1 MSKIQIIIYLY
12 LKNNVALFQVVLTDE
27 QDTET
32 GEMIARDLMSKLDI
46 KNEDLIANAYMDL
59 LNESMNGTSES
70 INGATNESTNESK
83 EF

>member
-1 MSKIQIIIYLY
+1 M
-12 LKNNVALFQVVLTDE
+12 TDE

-59 LNESMNGTSES
+59 LNESMNGTTSES

-83 EF
+83 

>member
-1 MSKIQIIIYLY
+1 
-12 LKNNVALFQVVLTDE
+12 
-27 QDTET
+27 
-32 GEMIARDLMSKLDI
+32 MIARDLMSKLDI